1 MTRYGSLNVED
12 NAMGN
17 TSLIKAI
24 DFTFNLSIII
34 MLINSDEK
42 VIYWLP
48 AAAAAAAAMSSSST
62 LYFQGYENHVLFK
75 KKYKSTGIVV

>member
-1 MTRYGSLNVED
+1 
-12 NAMGN
+12 
-17 TSLIKAI
+17 
-24 DFTFNLSIII
+24 

>member
-1 MTRYGSLNVED
+1 
-12 NAMGN
+12 
-17 TSLIKAI
+17 
-24 DFTFNLSIII
+24 

-48 AAAAAAAAMSSSST
+48 AAAAAAMSSSST

>member
-1 MTRYGSLNVED
+1 
-12 NAMGN
+12 
-17 TSLIKAI
+17 
-24 DFTFNLSIII
+24 

-48 AAAAAAAAMSSSST
+48 PAAAAAAAAAMSSSST

>member
-1 MTRYGSLNVED
+1 
-12 NAMGN
+12 
-17 TSLIKAI
+17 
-24 DFTFNLSIII
+24 

-48 AAAAAAAAMSSSST
+48 AAAAAAAAAAAMSSSST

>member
-1 MTRYGSLNVED
+1 
-12 NAMGN
+12 
-17 TSLIKAI
+17 
-24 DFTFNLSIII
+24 

-48 AAAAAAAAMSSSST
+48 AAAAAAAAAAMSSSST

>member
-1 MTRYGSLNVED
+1 
-12 NAMGN
+12 
-17 TSLIKAI
+17 
-24 DFTFNLSIII
+24 

-48 AAAAAAAAMSSSST
+48 AAAAAAAMSSSST

>member
-1 MTRYGSLNVED
+1 
-12 NAMGN
+12 
-17 TSLIKAI
+17 
-24 DFTFNLSIII
+24 

-48 AAAAAAAAMSSSST
+48 PAAAAAAAMSSSST

>member
-17 TSLIKAI
+17 TELIKAI

-48 AAAAAAAAMSSSST
+48 AAAAAAMSSSST

>member
-1 MTRYGSLNVED
+1 
-12 NAMGN
+12 
-17 TSLIKAI
+17 
-24 DFTFNLSIII
+24 

-48 AAAAAAAAMSSSST
+48 ASAAAAAAAMSSSST

>member
-1 MTRYGSLNVED
+1 
-12 NAMGN
+12 
-17 TSLIKAI
+17 
-24 DFTFNLSIII
+24 

-48 AAAAAAAAMSSSST
+48 AAAAAMSSSST

-75 KKYKSTGIVV
+75 KNYKSTGIVV

>member
-48 AAAAAAAAMSSSST
+48 AAAAAAMSSSST